1 MRSKMYCLFVVSL
14 LSIGGLARNADA
26 SFITSTI
33 SYASVSGSP
42 TPYGTVTISD
52 VSVGRLRVNINVN
65 DAFGANRDIHQ
76 FGFNMNAAFMA
87 TNTALTVLPFN
98 PPTGAYSI
106 SAPNGDA
113 NTRNISGNG
122 GSNLFDYVVD
132 FGSGTPYVEPMTF
145 DLLGSG
151 LDINDF
157 NPASNTGINGSTG
170 TVQFGIHLQST
181 QPLADSVFLGG
192 NYGTVQSG
200 PGGGTEVPEPTS
212 VLIWLSAS
220 MCGVGLNAYRKR
232 KKLVS

>member
-1 MRSKMYCLFVVSL
+1 MRLKICCLFVVSL

-33 SYASVSGSP
+33 TYTNVSGSP

-76 FGFNMNAAFMA
+76 FGFNMNSVFML

-98 PPTGAYSI
+98 PPTGTYSI
-106 SAPNGDA
+106 SAPGGAA
-113 NTRNISGNG
+113 NTRNVSGN

-132 FGSGTPYVEPMTF
+132 FGAGTPYVEPMIF

-157 NPASNTGINGSTG
+157 NPASNTGINNSTG

-181 QPLADSVFLGG
+181 APLANSVFLGG
-192 NYGTVQSG
+192 NYGTVQGG
-200 PGGGTEVPEPTS
+200 PGGNPEVPEPTS

-220 MCGVGLNAYRKR
+220 MCGVGLTAYRKR